1 MVAWQHSTPTLV
13 TKEKTMQTLAIA
25 VIAALALV
33 TGALNASAGTEL
45 DRAMGAGAFIHP
57 TGPVNG
63 TWHSDKSTYQDSD

>member
-1 MVAWQHSTPTLV
+1 
-13 TKEKTMQTLAIA
+13 MQTLTIA
-25 VIAALALV
+25 AIAALALA

-63 TWHSDKSTYQDSD
+63 TWHSDNSAYQDND